1 LDRFVERVN
10 ARTVPG
16 DPPIELPFPIATE
29 ADAGKA
35 RNVDCE
41 LRVMFRAREIAIP
54 KNPD

>member
-1 LDRFVERVN
+1 MDRFVERVN

-35 RNVDCE
+35 RNVDVSCE
-41 LRVMFRAREIAIP
+41 
-54 KNPD
+54 